1 MNENAILTVSL
12 EAGSIDVELESGRP
26 YTITPRDWVKGYM
39 YNREFF
45 ILYVNGRRVIGKTKT
60 PLDYWR
66 FVQNRK
72 RYE

>member
-1 MNENAILTVSL
+1 MNESAILTVSL
-12 EAGSIDVELESGRP
+12 EAGSLAVELESGRQ

-45 ILYVNGRRVIGKTKT
+45 ILFVNGRHVVGKTKT

-66 FVQNRK
+66 FVKNQ